1 MTDSRF
7 VPGAARRDVDIYSVS
22 RLNREV
28 RGVLTDHFST
38 VWVEGELSNLA
49 RPSSG
54 HIYFTLKDSGAQ
66 VRCAMFRMQRRTLG
80 FSPEEGDQVL
90 VRAQVSLY
98 EPRGDYQLIVER
110 MEESGDG
117 ALRRAFEALKQQL
130 FEEGLFDAD
139 HKQPIPPLPRQIGVI
154 TSPSGAAIHD
164 ILTVLKRRFPALP
177 VIVYPVPVQG
187 EEAKIRIARTIA
199 AADRRQECDVLI
211 LARGGGSLEDLW
223 AFNEE
228 MVARAIHE
236 CTTPIVTGIGHE
248 IDVTIAD
255 FVADLRAATPSAAA
269 EAVSPDQS
277 EWLAQLN
284 GQMLRLQRC
293 MTLRLEQERRT
304 VGWLSKRLQ
313 QVHPGQR
320 LQQQAQRLDE
330 LEQRLRHGIAARLQ
344 QQAAR
349 HGTQAAR
356 LRSNNPIHRLQTLQA
371 RQRLLW
377 QRLQESLNRCL
388 EQRRHQLTELS
399 RALDTVS
406 PLATLSRG
414 YAIISRCD
422 DRSIVRSYQQAQP
435 GDEVEARLAEGHL
448 ICRIE
453 ASRDDRE
460 NPNANDERDRET

>member
-1 MTDSRF
+1 MTDNRF
-7 VPGAARRDVDIYSVS
+7 APGTVRRNSDIYSVS

-38 VWVEGELSNLA
+38 IWVEGELSNLA

-54 HIYFTLKDSGAQ
+54 HLYFTLKDSSAQ
-66 VRCAMFRMQRRTLG
+66 VRCALFRMQRRTLG
-80 FSPEEGDQVL
+80 FSPKEGDQVL
-90 VRAQVSLY
+90 VKAQVGLY
-98 EPRGDYQLIVER
+98 EPRGDYQLLVER

-117 ALRRAFEALKQQL
+117 ALRRAFEALKQRL
-130 FEEGLFDAD
+130 FDEGLFDAER
-139 HKQPIPPLPRQIGVI
+139 KQPIPPLPQQIGVI

-187 EEAKIRIARTIA
+187 EEAKIRIARAIA
-199 AADRRQECDVLI
+199 IADRRQECDVLI

-228 MVARAIHE
+228 ILARAIDE
-236 CTTPIVTGIGHE
+236 CTIPIITGIGHE

-269 EAVSPDQS
+269 EAVSPEQS

-284 GQMLRLQRC
+284 GQMLRLRRC
-293 MTLRLEQERRT
+293 MTARLEQECKT
-304 VGWLSKRLQ
+304 VGWLDKRLQ

-320 LQQQAQRLDE
+320 MQQQAQRLDE
-330 LEQRLRHGIAARLQ
+330 LEQRLRHGIAARLRQ
-344 QQAAR
+344 
-349 HGTQAAR
+349 HAAR
-356 LRSNNPIHRLQTLQA
+356 LGTQTANLRSINPLHRLQALQS
-371 RQRLLW
+371 RQQLLW
-377 QRLQESLNRCL
+377 QRLQEGLNRCF
-388 EQRRHQLTELS
+388 QRRRHRLTELS

-422 DRSIVRSYQQAQP
+422 DSSIVCSYKQVQP
-435 GDEVEARLAEGHL
+435 GAEVEARLAEGHL
-448 ICRIE
+448 ICRVE
-453 ASRDDRE
+453 ASRGSDDS
-460 NPNANDERDRET
+460 NPSS